1 VIFRYLYNRKV
12 NAVFRPYLT
21 DDLRKRLES
30 ADGEMTEW
38 KAFLHLFFP
47 GYMLRRAA
55 RDNPNALTSLR
66 NEIARVLN
74 KRS

>member
-1 VIFRYLYNRKV
+1 MIFRYLYNRKV

-21 DDLRKRLES
+21 GDLRKRLEV
-30 ADGEMTEW
+30 ANGEMSEW

-66 NEIARVLN
+66 NEIARAVK
-74 KRS
+74 KRP